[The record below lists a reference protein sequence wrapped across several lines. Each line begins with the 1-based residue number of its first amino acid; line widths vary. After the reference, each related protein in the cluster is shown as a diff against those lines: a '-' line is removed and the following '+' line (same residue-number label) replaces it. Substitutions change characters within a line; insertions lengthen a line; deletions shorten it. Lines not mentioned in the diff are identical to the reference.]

1 MWSKKGLLWLLWQW
15 HCLLCLVFLPSK
27 KAKTGCRSLMAYD
40 IVKSSCRSKTEI
52 LLQLCQN
59 VRFDSLSGCSVS
71 RGKSASSRDC
81 LLTLPALTPGCFL
94 LSSSFQY
101 WSDSKHRHHCHS
113 KFTLLIFQDNYVHI
127 IQFETTHDPAICS
140 GKSGFPTD
148 PPGCGHRE

>member
-1 MWSKKGLLWLLWQW
+1 MWSKRTAVTFVAVALL
-15 HCLLCLVFLPSK
+15 VVPSFLPSK
-27 KAKTGCRSLMAYD
+27 KAITGCRSLMAYD
-40 IVKSSCRSKTEI
+40 IVKSSCWSKTEI

-71 RGKSASSRDC
+71 RGKSACRDC
-81 LLTLPALTPGCFL
+81 LLTLPALPPGCFL

-101 WSDSKHRHHCHS
+101 WSDSKHHHHCHS
-113 KFTLLIFQDNYVHI
+113 KFTLLIFQDNYMHI